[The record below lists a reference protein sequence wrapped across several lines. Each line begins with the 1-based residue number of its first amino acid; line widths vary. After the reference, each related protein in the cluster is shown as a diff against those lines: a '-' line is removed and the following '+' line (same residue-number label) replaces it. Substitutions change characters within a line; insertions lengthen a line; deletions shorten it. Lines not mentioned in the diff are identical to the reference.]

1 MADKA
6 LKIEFER
13 VGVFPLILL
22 FTVYSLP
29 VEYLMETKP
38 FFGLRFW
45 GLVDGFSHCFIGS
58 IILFPLFRE
67 YTFKTYL
74 LAFFSGGILDID
86 HIFVVHSIDFKDI
99 MMLVERPVTH
109 SLAFAMIAA
118 GIIALVAKR
127 EYKIFF
133 FCWVFIAIAQHIV
146 RDGLTDVT
154 PILYPSKEFMELPP
168 WLYAVGQLGLFT
180 FARTVGED
188 SNSPF
193 ISQKHPTEA
202 ES

>member
-1 MADKA
+1 MNTVR
-6 LKIEFER
+6 LKFER
-13 VGVFPLILL
+13 VGVFPLVLL
-22 FTVYSLP
+22 FAVYSLP
-29 VEYLMETKP
+29 VECLMNVKP

-45 GLVDGFSHCFIGS
+45 GAVDGFSHCFIGS

-99 MMLVERPVTH
+99 MMLVERPPTH

-118 GIIALVAKR
+118 GLAALVVTKK
-127 EYKIFF
+127 YKVFF
-133 FCWVFIAIAQHIV
+133 FCWVFIAIAQHV
-146 RDGLTDVT
+146 ARDCLTDVT
-154 PILYPSKEFMELPP
+154 PILYPYKQIMALSVWAYVL
-168 WLYAVGQLGLFT
+168 LQLGLFLL
-180 FARTVGED
+180 ARTVGED
-188 SNSPF
+188 SALPF
-193 ISQKHPTEA
+193 ISQKYPKEA